1 MGTLQVTYYDTKNP
15 GSLGGVEKLEIATG
29 QPVKDWLI
37 TQDTYTL
44 HKPIRRRFSRR
55 RVTVSGIDDQWQ
67 ADLVDLS
74 TIQKENKNFK
84 YLLTC
89 IDVFS
94 KYA

>member
-1 MGTLQVTYYDTKNP
+1 M
-15 GSLGGVEKLEIATG
+15 
-29 QPVKDWLI
+29 
-37 TQDTYTL
+37 
-44 HKPIRRRFSRR
+44 
-55 RVTVSGIDDQWQ
+55 SGIDDQWQ

-94 KYA
+94 KYAWVEPIKQKTGKTLVKAFENILKKS